1 MESDMRPAGTWQAE
15 RARHE
20 ARVAR
25 AERARARQR
34 RILEAAPVCPICGGR
49 IVGGKCRGR
58 DGVGCGLFYTR
69 ITVDGAPMAQG
80 PMNEEDVKGMTAAY
94 REINPYATIAARR
107 RVDEDGDA

>member
-1 MESDMRPAGTWQAE
+1 MSWREDVAAHD
-15 RARHE
+15 AR
-20 ARVAR
+20 RDR
-25 AERARARQR
+25 AEKARARRR

-49 IVGGKCRGR
+49 IVGGKCRGH

-107 RVDEDGDA
+107 RVDKDGDA